1 MSPTYETADC
11 VSSAPRYVKRRHRN
25 LWLFSLMLK
34 CSNLF
39 TLSSV
44 KRDTL
49 SLALVATVVIV
60 SDPLMGRSNL
70 QWVSKI
76 YYCLIA
82 CLGDQ
87 GLNSRGHP
95 VRSGSPPDL
104 GKHAL
109 RRRRRQVPVC
119 GQVHRHIDLGQIGLS
134 PSNKLSGIYY
144 HQFKGYMYLCAAA
157 TSRKQSP

>member
-1 MSPTYETADC
+1 
-11 VSSAPRYVKRRHRN
+11 VKRRHRN
-25 LWLFSLMLK
+25 LWLFSLTLK
-34 CSNLF
+34 CSNPF

-49 SLALVATVVIV
+49 SLALVATVVVV

-134 PSNKLSGIYY
+134 PSNKFSGIYY
-144 HQFKGYMYLCAAA
+144 RRFKGYMYVSVCGCHIQQAIFLDIRGNAWTAL
-157 TSRKQSP
+157 SYP